1 MTTQLEGAA
10 AAADAD
16 AQNNRTRS
24 DGGCTSQPAGC
35 TAVVAAAQVMQQ
47 QALQQQA
54 LQQQV
59 LQ

>member
-16 AQNNRTRS
+16 ARNNRTRS

-47 QALQQQA
+47 QALQQQ
-54 LQQQV
+54 V